1 MVTIK
6 QISENSGYSPAT
18 ISRLL
23 KGDETLSITDQAKQR
38 IIKTALS
45 LGYDRSKIKTTIE
58 KIAVVFWLTEQEE
71 LQDIYFRQLR
81 LSLEKYAKIN
91 NMEIQ
96 LLTHTDNVA
105 EVLKTVSGFI
115 GIGSFSSQELH
126 SFKQIC
132 PYGVLLEMNPEPDL
146 FDTVKPDTD
155 QMTRIAIASFLK
167 KDYKK
172 IGFIGGTFQNP
183 STQLEEKDSREITF
197 RNYLTTKQLLKEKY
211 IFSEGPFSVD
221 QGYRLGKKIVQTMKN
236 DLPEAFFIASDTIA
250 VGVLQA
256 FNEAQLTIPD
266 TLEII
271 SINDNEVAKLVSPPL
286 TTFRIEVEELAKTA
300 IDMLVDQIVYPRV
313 ITKTVSIGAKLV
325 IRKSFTPKDNH
336 SKEI

>member
-6 QISENSGYSPAT
+6 QISENSGYSQAT

-23 KGDETLSITDQAKQR
+23 KGDESLSITDQTKQK

-58 KIAVVFWLTEQEE
+58 KIAVIFWLTAQEE

-96 LLTHTDNVA
+96 LLTHENDVVET
-105 EVLKTVSGFI
+105 LKTCSGFI
-115 GIGSFSSQELH
+115 GIGTFSSKEIID
-126 SFKQIC
+126 FKKAC
-132 PYGVLLEMNPEPDL
+132 TYGVFLEMNPEPDL

-155 QMTRIAIASFLK
+155 QMTRKAIDYFLEK
-167 KDYKK
+167 GYQN
-172 IGFIGGTFQNP
+172 IGFIGGTFHNP
-183 STQLEEKDSREITF
+183 ATNLEEKDSREVTF
-197 RNYLTTKQLLKEKY
+197 RTYLQTKQLLKEKY
-211 IFSEGPFSVD
+211 IFSEGHFSVN
-221 QGYRLGKKIVQTMKN
+221 QGYALGKKVIQTLKS

-256 FNEAQLTIPD
+256 FNEEQLTIPD

-271 SINDNEVAKLVSPPL
+271 SINDSEVAKLVSPPL

-300 IDMLVDQIVYPRV
+300 IDMLVDQIVYPRS

-325 IRKSFTPKDNH
+325 VRKSFTPHDFL
-336 SKEI
+336 